1 MLFHFITFS
10 AIVLFTGLWFLFKER
25 SISTSFIGK
34 GFWLSIIMYIVSMF
48 LGEWSILFNLLFMLP
63 LDVAI
68 FVILIILFNKFVS
81 KSKILFTVFGVILL
95 IIKFFAFNF
104 SYNAY
109 KTFTADKIDSKGEL
123 LMDLGKVKDVS
134 DLEVFFNQYEISY
147 RKAFPN
153 LAHNAYSELDDYY
166 VLDISDK
173 HEGEIKEIMEEL
185 MAKGYADWVER
196 NDLVQSQPLDGDK
209 VEKNNADYGLND
221 PDLSNLWSFKE
232 MQMEALYDVLQKNGV
247 KPSKV
252 AKIAILDTGVD
263 SDHEDINAN
272 FESTNNDY
280 NEDVVGHGTHCAGIA
295 NAVSNNSKGIAS
307 FSPKNEF
314 VKVTSIK
321 VLNDWGGGTQ
331 AGVIGGIIEAA
342 DQGADVISMSLGGPS
357 DDSSQKAYNEAVK
370 YANKAGAIVVVA
382 AGNSDENAMEFSPA
396 NSEGVITVSAVETGL
411 KMASFSNFVTDVKM
425 GIAAPGVNIYSTF
438 PKNEYK
444 FLSGTSMAT
453 PYVAGLLGLMKSINP
468 NLDSQAAYQIIKET
482 GIPTQATEKT
492 GNFIQPAKA
501 IERVLGSK
509 Q

>member
-10 AIVLFTGLWFLFKER
+10 AVVLFTGLWFVFKER
-25 SISTSFIGK
+25 SASTSFVGK
-34 GFWLSIIMYIVSMF
+34 GFLLSLLMYIVSMF
-48 LGEWSILFNLLFMLP
+48 LGEWSILFNLLFLLP
-63 LDVAI
+63 LDVAV
-68 FVILIILFNKFVS
+68 FVILVILFNKFVT
-81 KSKILFTVFGVILL
+81 KSKLLFTVFGIVLL
-95 IIKFFAFNF
+95 VIKFFAFNF
-104 SYNAY
+104 SYQAY
-109 KTFTADKIDSKGEL
+109 KAFTAEKIDKNGEL
-123 LMDLGKVKDVS
+123 LMDIGNTEKMDELQ
-134 DLEVFFNQYEISY
+134 VFFKEHGISY
-147 RKAFPN
+147 RKAFPKMQ
-153 LAHNAYSELDDYY
+153 HTDYSELNDYFI
-166 VLDISDK
+166 LDISDK
-173 HEGEIKEIMEEL
+173 HEGEINEIMTKL
-185 MAKGYADWVER
+185 MEKGYADWVEK
-196 NDLVQSQPLDGDK
+196 NELVQSQPLDADG

-232 MQMEALYDVLQKNGV
+232 MQMDALYDFLQKNGV

-263 SDHEDINAN
+263 SEHEDINAN
-272 FESTNNDY
+272 FESTDNDY
-280 NEDVVGHGTHCAGIA
+280 NQDVVGHGTHCAGIA

-307 FSPKNEF
+307 FSPTNEF

-331 AGVIGGIIEAA
+331 AGVIAGIIEAA

-357 DDSSQKAYNEAVK
+357 DDSSQKAYNEAIK
-370 YANKAGAIVVVA
+370 YANKSGAIVVVA

-411 KMASFSNFVTDVKM
+411 KMASFSNYVTDVQM

-468 NLDSQAAYQIIKET
+468 NLDSKAAYQIIKET
-482 GIPTQATEKT
+482 GIATQNTEKT

-501 IERVLGSK
+501 IEKVLQGK
-509 Q
+509 